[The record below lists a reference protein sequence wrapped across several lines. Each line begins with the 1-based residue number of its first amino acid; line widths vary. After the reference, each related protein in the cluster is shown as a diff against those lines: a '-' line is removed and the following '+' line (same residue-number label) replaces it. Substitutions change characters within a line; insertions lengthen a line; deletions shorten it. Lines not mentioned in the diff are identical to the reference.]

1 MGSIECVLTCRPVG
15 VNESCC
21 FFSWQL
27 YRSPRQWK
35 NKTEVNQQ
43 SSHRAVQ
50 GVWHGGIK
58 NLMHKFQTT
67 APHWQVYDT
76 NSFFL
81 FSVVKK
87 KLLGIKRKPPG
98 VSRLTGGSLSR
109 SNSGASVQ
117 YTARSSGMQMTPFW
131 FVVSHEQM
139 RFCRGLMARR
149 RLTLILHFVDFD
161 VCISVGSIKN

>member
-1 MGSIECVLTCRPVG
+1 MRPDLPPSGCKWKLLFFFLTALSITSSMKKQ
-15 VNESCC
+15 N
-21 FFSWQL
+21 
-27 YRSPRQWK
+27 
-35 NKTEVNQQ
+35 
-43 SSHRAVQ
+43 SHRAVQ

-98 VSRLTGGSLSR
+98 VSRLTAGSLSR

-149 RLTLILHFVDFD
+149 RLTLILNFVDFD
-161 VCISVGSIKN
+161 VCISVGSIRN